1 MLRSLWLMC
10 RTQNLFKKMP
20 QQQQQQQR
28 VRKCPTRKGKIGR
41 IGQRE
46 LKVWLKKQK
55 RTWIPF
61 DNDPHKMLMVWVRAS
76 HLHGETYRMVPTEW
90 YSQIN
95 KRKTIIT
102 QDSIW
107 GTEVWSQITYME
119 MQTSILIDNSKQIQE
134 AESGCNNKT
143 QMKNWMID
151 LSKILMK
158 MIDHLHLNRLSG
170 ALYRLVVGNQKRIFR
185 SMSII
190 VILGWE
196 PLGLV

>member
-1 MLRSLWLMC
+1 MY
-10 RTQNLFKKMP
+10 RTQSLFKKML

-28 VRKCPTRKGKIGR
+28 VRRCPTRKGKIGR

-61 DNDPHKMLMVWVRAS
+61 DNVLHKMLMVWVRVS
-76 HLHGETYRMVPTEW
+76 HLHGEIYRMVLTEW
-90 YSQIN
+90 YSLIN

-102 QDSIW
+102 QDSIS
-107 GTEVWSQITYME
+107 GTEAWSQITYME
-119 MQTSILIDNSKQIQE
+119 MQTSILVDNSKQIQE

-143 QMKNWMID
+143 QTRNWMID

-196 PLGLV
+196 PLGLA